1 MSHSVYDSTLQRCIK
16 FLIINI
22 KSIDKISEN
31 VNIFVRCERHMETW
45 INLIFVN
52 TVL

>member
-1 MSHSVYDSTLQRCIK
+1 MSFLFAK

-22 KSIDKISEN
+22 KSIGKVYVNI
-31 VNIFVRCERHMETW
+31 NIFVQHERHMETW